1 MTQHN
6 QADPQPAASSAM
18 SASGRVHGRKTP
30 SDRRLPSASCRP
42 ASRRWAACRTVFQ
55 PGCARRTCPLQS
67 LLLVPRRPLRPPAV
81 SRGSREG
88 APCTGHG
95 GSGPGPAKGVGK
107 ETPPTSPGASP
118 ATGGTRPRSDGAP
131 RPQRAAGP
139 LWHST
144 PLSAGPRAPR
154 QARLIP
160 EVRPRLQCVSVHPS
174 SQQITSLESGK
185 LFLN

>member
-18 SASGRVHGRKTP
+18 SASGRVHGRKNP
-30 SDRRLPSASCRP
+30 SDCRLPSASGRP
-42 ASRRWAACRTVFQ
+42 ASRGWAACRTVFR

-67 LLLVPRRPLRPPAV
+67 LLLVPRQPLRPSAV

-95 GSGPGPAKGVGK
+95 GSGPGPARGAGK
-107 ETPPTSPGASP
+107 ETPPTSPGRPPLLGGPGHAP
-118 ATGGTRPRSDGAP
+118 TGHPVLRG
-131 RPQRAAGP
+131 Q
-139 LWHST
+139 
-144 PLSAGPRAPR
+144 RAPR